1 MKKSPVA
8 AATYKRLVDFASK
21 KGSISLIATVI
32 SNSDPAVIQAYLEH
46 MKQTDLALY
55 KTWARGYKPPAAE
68 PEEEDDDD
76 DDDLLG
82 PVAPVRKSKTA
93 PPGEEDT
100 AGLDELLS
108 PPAQKKVMR
117 TVTAENN
124 PVNLVPGVTTP
135 IPEKFKLRQPDGT
148 TVELEAFSR
157 HPVHGYF
164 LRHILP
170 KDERTFHIGGK
181 PVTLDLLPLRRDPDG
196 MTTVNGK
203 SYSNSKLLAAAELET
218 E

>member
-46 MKQTDLALY
+46 MKQNDPALY

-68 PEEEDDDD
+68 PEEEDDD
-76 DDDLLG
+76 LLG
-82 PVAPVRKSKTA
+82 PVKPPVRKSKTA

-117 TVTAENN
+117 TVTTENN

-148 TVELEAFSR
+148 TVELEVFSR

-170 KDERTFHIGGK
+170 KDIRTLIIKGK
-181 PVTLDLLPLRRDPDG
+181 PMEVDLLPLRRDPDG
-196 MTTVNGK
+196 MTNGIA
-203 SYSNSKLLAAAELET
+203 NSKLLAAAELQ
-218 E
+218 